1 MADPRDRIRQDE
13 TPFQELLGAIP
24 GFDGYREREIRRTA
38 DKLVRELLVGELD
51 QVRDQVRAVTA
62 DRARAA
68 DLSNL
73 EELDRLERLLGK
85 VRDNLRFADYGY
97 TGFFDAVKIKEEQ
110 LDGLYTYD
118 LSLRG
123 KIGQCASAARALEG
137 AAPEALGGLVAQA
150 ESAVRELQAMVDRRG
165 EVAAGLVLE

>member
-1 MADPRDRIRQDE
+1 MADPRDRIRADE

-38 DKLVRELLVGELD
+38 DKLVREHLVGELD
-51 QVRDQVRAVTA
+51 RVRDEVRAVTA
-62 DRARAA
+62 ERSRAA
-68 DLSNL
+68 DLTHL
-73 EELDRLERLLGK
+73 DELDRLERVLGK

-97 TGFFDAVKIKEEQ
+97 TGFFDAVKIKEDQ
-110 LDGLYTYD
+110 LDALYAYD

-123 KIGQCASAARALEG
+123 KIAECAAAAGALSG
-137 AAPEALGGLVAQA
+137 AAPEALSGLVAQA
-150 ESAVRELQAMVDRRG
+150 ESVARELQAMVDRRG